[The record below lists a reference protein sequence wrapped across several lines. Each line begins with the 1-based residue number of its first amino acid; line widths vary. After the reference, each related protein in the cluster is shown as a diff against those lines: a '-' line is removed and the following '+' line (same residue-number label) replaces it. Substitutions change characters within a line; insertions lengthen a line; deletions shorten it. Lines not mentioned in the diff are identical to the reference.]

1 MLSAEEE
8 EESGGSL
15 SLSSVGRT
23 LSLVNCDGGRRQE
36 EEEEEE
42 ETAVVDKFICFVEDG
57 SFEVLFFKSK
67 TCT

>member
-8 EESGGSL
+8 AESGGSL

-23 LSLVNCDGGRRQE
+23 LSLVNCDGGRGPE
-36 EEEEEE
+36 EEEQE

-57 SFEVLFFKSK
+57 SFEVLFFNIK
-67 TCT
+67 TFT

>member
-8 EESGGSL
+8 AESGGSL

-23 LSLVNCDGGRRQE
+23 LSLVNCDGGRRQ